1 MTMKNYKK
9 QYWDILNLI
18 EDYVRYGFGDVH
30 PEVEFNEN
38 AKKSKKEMLNDIS
51 LEVKRCSLCGLSRNR
66 TNPVPGEGVLDP
78 LVMIIG
84 EGPGAEE
91 DRTGKPFVGRA
102 GRYLD
107 KWLNAIDLSRGKNCF
122 IGNIVKC
129 RPPNN
134 RDPKPEESFAC
145 FPYLERQIDLLKP
158 KVILT
163 VGRISS
169 QIMTGRSIGIGAL
182 RGKIYHYKDIPL
194 VTTYHPSGVL
204 RNPTLRPRVWDDLR
218 LLKSVIDGKM

>member
-1 MTMKNYKK
+1 MKNYKK
-9 QYWDILNLI
+9 TFWNILNLI
-18 EDYVRYGFGDVH
+18 EDYERYGFEDVH
-30 PEVEFNEN
+30 PEAEFNEEK
-38 AKKSKKEMLNDIS
+38 KKSREELLNDIS
-51 LEVKRCSLCGLSRNR
+51 TEVKKCTLCGLSKNR
-66 TNPVPGEGVLDP
+66 KNPVPGEGILDP

-91 DRTGKPFVGRA
+91 DRTGKPFIGRA
-102 GRYLD
+102 GKYLD
-107 KWLNAIDLSRGKNCF
+107 KWLEAIKLSRNENCF

-134 RDPKPEESFAC
+134 RDPKPEESFTC
-145 FPYLERQIDLLKP
+145 FPYLERQIDILKP

-169 QIMTGRSIGIGAL
+169 QIMTGRSLGIGAL
-182 RGKIYHYKDIPL
+182 RGKIYHYKDTPL

-204 RNPTLRPRVWDDLR
+204 RNPALRPRVWDDLR
-218 LLKSVIDGKM
+218 LLRTVIDERM

>member
-1 MTMKNYKK
+1 MKNYKK
-9 QYWDILNLI
+9 TFWNILNLI
-18 EDYVRYGFGDVH
+18 EDYERYGFEDVH
-30 PEVEFNEN
+30 PEAEFNEEK
-38 AKKSKKEMLNDIS
+38 KKSREELLSDIS
-51 LEVKRCSLCGLSRNR
+51 TEVKKCTLCVLSKNR
-66 TNPVPGEGVLDP
+66 KNPVPGEGILDP

-91 DRTGKPFVGRA
+91 DRTGKPFIGRA
-102 GRYLD
+102 GKYLD
-107 KWLNAIDLSRGKNCF
+107 KWLEAIKLSRNENCF

-145 FPYLERQIDLLKP
+145 FPYLERQIDILKP

-169 QIMTGRSIGIGAL
+169 QIMTGRSLGIGAL
-182 RGKIYHYKDIPL
+182 RGKIYRYKDTPL

-204 RNPTLRPRVWDDLR
+204 RNPALRPRVWDDLR
-218 LLKSVIDGKM
+218 LLRTVIDERM